1 MSRTIVL
8 TRHFFNRLFQNEVF
22 PFEDQMKE
30 RLYMAGA
37 FLAALGGYVS
47 NSLLMK
53 YMFWPDNG
61 TSWQEQIFFFAFF
74 MAVLAI
80 LVVLDWDILFPD
92 PKDYANLIV
101 LPMRL
106 RMIFGAK
113 FLSFLVFIGFYTV
126 AVNAF
131 AVFVVAFFLPKWR
144 VDGDLGILFLYVA
157 AHLLATAAAFL
168 FTFFLFVFVHA
179 LLLLLLPPRL
189 FKRVSLFF
197 RFAVLTVLGFGLMAF
212 IIQSP
217 VLGRVFDGIL
227 AAKAA
232 GVSSAAA
239 VPPLWFVGLYETIL
253 GTRDPVFRSLAG
265 IAVAATA
272 GLALIYFAAMALTY
286 RRHLRRTPESEGS
299 AERMRLVRDR
309 LLGWIER
316 LASRDRTEQAVL
328 RFTAEGLRTS
338 SRHRIQIAGFIAIA
352 VGLDLIFLTS
362 AGPLVADSVLPSRGL
377 LAAPLVI
384 GFFLI
389 VSLRLAF
396 STPIS
401 AEANW
406 IFRLTEGAQRAPYH
420 AGRRKAIVAFAL
432 IPLAAGTAAVHL
444 LIWPPGQALFHAVYV
459 FFVLL
464 FLMEIVFVNFTK
476 IPFACLSVPGKSK
489 LQFFWAFYVLGF
501 IVFTSVFSALERSFL
516 AKGTGFPAFFIA
528 AGLLL
533 SGIWLYEARYEF
545 ERLPIVYEEKPAP
558 AMITL
563 STY

>member
-1 MSRTIVL
+1 MRRTIVL
-8 TRHFFNRLFQNEVF
+8 TRHFFDRLFQNEVF

-37 FLAALGGYVS
+37 FLAALGGFVS

-61 TSWQEQIFFFAFF
+61 TSWQEQTFFLAFF
-74 MAVLAI
+74 MSVLAI

-113 FLSFLVFIGFYTV
+113 FLSFLVFIGLYTV

-144 VDGDLGILFLYVA
+144 MDGDLGILCLYVA

-168 FTFFLFVFVHA
+168 FVFFLFVFVHA

-189 FKRVSLFF
+189 FKRASLLL

-212 IIQSP
+212 VIQSP
-217 VLGRVFDGIL
+217 VLVRLSDGIL

-253 GTRDPVFRSLAG
+253 GSQDPVFRSLAG

-272 GLALIYFAAMALTY
+272 GLALVYFAAMALTY
-286 RRHLRRTPESEGS
+286 RRHVRRTPESEGS
-299 AERMRLVRDR
+299 MDRMRLIRDR
-309 LLGWIER
+309 MLGWIER

-328 RFTAEGLRTS
+328 RFTADGLRTS
-338 SRHRIQIAGFIAIA
+338 SRHRIQIVGFIALA
-352 VGLDLIFLTS
+352 FGLDMIFLTS
-362 AGPLVADSVLPSRGL
+362 AGPHMMDAALPSRGL

-384 GFFLI
+384 AFFLI

-396 STPIS
+396 SVPIS

-406 IFRLTEGAQRAPYH
+406 IFRLTEGERRAPYH
-420 AGRRKAIVAFAL
+420 AGRRKAIVVFAL
-432 IPLAAGTAAVHL
+432 IPLAAGTAAVHF
-444 LIWPPGQALFHAVYV
+444 LIWPPGQALLHAAYV
-459 FFVLL
+459 FFVSL
-464 FLMEIVFVNFTK
+464 FLMEIVFANFAK

-501 IVFTSVFSALERSFL
+501 VIFTAVFSALERSFFVR
-516 AKGTGFPAFFIA
+516 GSGFPAFFVA

-533 SGIWLYEARYEF
+533 AAIWLLEARREF

-563 STY
+563 SLY